1 MSHFTKVKTV
11 IRDREVLCESLRELH
26 YNFRQGDDL
35 IIRGYQGNTQ
45 RAQVVID
52 TGRDYDIGF
61 QHQPDQTYAVCADW
75 WGVENNTDIREDNF
89 LCRVNQKYAHQ
100 AVKKQVQEQGY
111 IIEEE
116 RVLANGEIEIVVCEP
131 V

>member
-52 TGRDYDIGF
+52 TGCDYDIGF

-75 WGVENNTDIREDNF
+75 WGVETTKGITEQEF
-89 LCRVNQKYAHQ
+89 VQKLNQRYAYHKVIKT
-100 AVKKQVQEQGY
+100 VKKYNYQV
-111 IIEEE
+111 EEE
-116 RVLANGEIEIVVCEP
+116 VKENKIYVRLTQW
-131 V
+131 